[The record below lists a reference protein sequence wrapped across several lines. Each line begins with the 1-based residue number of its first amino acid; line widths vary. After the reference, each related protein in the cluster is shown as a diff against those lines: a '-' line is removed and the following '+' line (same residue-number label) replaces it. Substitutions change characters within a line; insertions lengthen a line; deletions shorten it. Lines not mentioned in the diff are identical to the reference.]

1 MVDIVKGG
9 SREGGGR
16 REMAELYEDYERFK
30 TRNISRL
37 EYSGHMQGKR
47 HSSYCLTSS
56 YVIIFEV
63 LAFKSNLEFIR
74 IYFDS
79 SMFENISKVQ
89 SK

>member
-16 REMAELYEDYERFK
+16 RELAELYEDYERFK

-47 HSSYCLTSS
+47 HTSVSCLT
-56 YVIIFEV
+56 
-63 LAFKSNLEFIR
+63 
-74 IYFDS
+74 
-79 SMFENISKVQ
+79 
-89 SK
+89 